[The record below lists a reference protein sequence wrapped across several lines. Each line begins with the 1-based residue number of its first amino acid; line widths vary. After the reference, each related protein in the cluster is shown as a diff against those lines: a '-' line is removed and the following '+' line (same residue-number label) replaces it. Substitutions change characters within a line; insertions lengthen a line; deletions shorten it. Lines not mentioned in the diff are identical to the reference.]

1 MTTTQD
7 KSALSS
13 EAPLAPV
20 TVECNVCSDLD
31 TTLPKPYLV
40 RGSTAPDM
48 YHQQGTIGHPQ
59 YGMSVLQQHA
69 SFFDQDDNGIVIF
82 RRQGL
87 RCLTMTA
94 GSIMRNVPI
103 AIGGPGL
110 TASVRYRK
118 DVPTGGL
125 ANVAAT
131 VINLHGFE
139 ALSDYENTLIE
150 VVDN

>member
-20 TVECNVCSDLD
+20 TVERNVRSDLD

-48 YHQQGTIGHPQ
+48 YYPQGTIGHPQ

-87 RCLTMTA
+87 RCLTMTT
-94 GSIMRNVPI
+94 GSITNNVFL
-103 AIGGPGL
+103 AFGL
-110 TASVRYRK
+110 TAGVRYKK

-125 ANVAAT
+125 ANVAAA

-139 ALSDYENTLIE
+139 APIDYETTLIE